1 MEKWSRRI
9 RDVLGS
15 VLAALVLVG
24 ILVSIDER
32 ARESFGRVVS
42 DVSQARVAAAL
53 APVTS
58 VITDV
63 SASPQFGNMFLVA
76 LVGAAGVL
84 TLLMLRT

>member
-32 ARESFGRVVS
+32 AREGFGRVVS
-42 DVSQARVAAAL
+42 DVSQARVGATL

-58 VITDV
+58 VISDV